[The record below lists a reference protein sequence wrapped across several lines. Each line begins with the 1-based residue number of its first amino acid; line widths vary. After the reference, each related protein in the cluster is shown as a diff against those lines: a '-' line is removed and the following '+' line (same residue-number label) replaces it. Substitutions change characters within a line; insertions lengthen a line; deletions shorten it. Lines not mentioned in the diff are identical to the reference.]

1 MAKAKKAKK
10 TLSGAKKTIA
20 KTVVRSKSKRATP
33 KQAKK
38 PRKRVDVTSVA
49 VAGGNQAPVVAA
61 RAAAVAGRDRPD
73 FPLLWPALGMM
84 RMWLGPRKST
94 HT

>member
-1 MAKAKKAKK
+1 
-10 TLSGAKKTIA
+10 
-20 KTVVRSKSKRATP
+20 
-33 KQAKK
+33 
-38 PRKRVDVTSVA
+38 VA